1 MRTVARQA
9 VANSRL
15 VHGAL
20 DLSCIFIAVAGETEL
35 IRSSGDQLDT
45 GYVAVDPNFVAA
57 QASGGDRR
65 MDRFTRCLVLMAL
78 NTGR

>member
-20 DLSCIFIAVAGETEL
+20 DPSGIFIAMAGETEL
-35 IRSSGDQLDT
+35 IRSGGDQFDT

-57 QASGGDRR
+57 QATGGDRR
-65 MDRFTRCLVLMAL
+65 MNRFPLGLVLMAL